1 MFLIEH
7 NHDCGRI
14 ETRTT
19 MAIFCVIVIVAY
31 RVTSF
36 AIEVVFRARFADGF
50 ANRVAAASTISV
62 KRFATIW
69 AFETFTTNAWSAPDF
84 GRAAGSVTL
93 SAPRIGHGH
102 QVVIMDPVVAGFAGS

>member
-1 MFLIEH
+1 MFLIGH
-7 NHDCGRI
+7 NRGCGRI
-14 ETRTT
+14 EAGTA
-19 MAIFCVIVIVAY
+19 MAIFCVIVVVAC

-50 ANRVAAASTISV
+50 ASRVAAAGTISV
-62 KRFATIW
+62 KRFAAVW
-69 AFETFTTNAWSAPDF
+69 AFEAFAANAWSAPDF